1 MKSELPLVSIG
12 VPVYNEERFLEE
24 TLTSLLAQD
33 YPNIEIILSDN
44 ASTDRTADICQQIAA
59 QNPSVTFHRFDE
71 NRGAPENFQYVLDH
85 SSGTYFM
92 WAAGHDLWS
101 PNTISECVNMLEGI
115 PESAIA
121 IGSSQWID
129 ENGDTMT
136 LVSGWTDTRGMHPVA
151 RFFSVF
157 WGNMHPVLGLIRKS
171 YLEELGQFRPFA
183 GADLVLLSELSL
195 RGDFLHAANA
205 TWKRREFRHEQSHAD
220 KLKRYRSA
228 EYGLAGSFLDRY
240 FPLLRLPLALI
251 KVVFKSTL
259 PIIQKIALL
268 FALLTTFPLRYLVG
282 KR

>member
-12 VPVYNEERFLEE
+12 VPVYNEERFVEE

-33 YPNIEIILSDN
+33 YPNMEIIISDN
-44 ASTDRTADICQQIAA
+44 ASTDKTADICQHIAA
-59 QNPSVTFHRFDE
+59 ENPSVIFHRFDE
-71 NRGAPENFQYVLDH
+71 NRGATENFQYVLDH

-101 PNTISECVNMLEGI
+101 PNTISECVKMLEEI
-115 PESAIA
+115 PESSIA

-129 ENGDTMT
+129 ENGDTMAQ
-136 LVSGWTDTRGMHPVA
+136 VSGWTDTRGMHPVA

-171 YLEELGQFRPFA
+171 YLKELGQFRPFA

-195 RGDFLHAANA
+195 RGDFLHAAKA
-205 TWKRREFRHEQSHAD
+205 TWKRREFRHEQKHSD

-228 EYGLAGSFLDRY
+228 EYGLAGSFVDRY

-251 KVVFKSTL
+251 KVVLKSTL
-259 PIIQKIALL
+259 PSIQKIALL
-268 FALLTTFPLRYLVG
+268 FALFTAFPLRYLVG